1 MFWVSSS
8 QRTTSTG
15 RIIMGGG
22 SGGGRRQTQF
32 RNLGCNVKP
41 TVTSLYSLTI
51 NEVQNQLGQSFHG
64 MNLQQFLRN
73 VVLPSFPSQED
84 NQTLSLLD
92 FPFPSS
98 SSSSTTTTTTTN
110 PFVLDLV
117 REALSN
123 NTIDEVWKDM
133 IQQVENKGTLGET
146 TLEDF
151 LGMVVEGYK
160 KKHRTGGCVQ
170 EIHRTWGTKK
180 RVDMEEEEEEEKMV
194 ERRQERMIK
203 NRESAARSRAR
214 KQAYTTELENKI
226 TRLEEENSRLK
237 KQKMIL
243 QDPPLPDGPA
253 KPVSRLLRRTS
264 SSLF

>member
-1 MFWVSSS
+1 
-8 QRTTSTG
+8 
-15 RIIMGGG
+15 
-22 SGGGRRQTQF
+22 
-32 RNLGCNVKP
+32 
-41 TVTSLYSLTI
+41 
-51 NEVQNQLGQSFHG
+51 
-64 MNLQQFLRN
+64 MNLRQFLMN
-73 VVLPSFPSQED
+73 VLPSFPPQED

-92 FPFPSS
+92 FPPPPPSLH
-98 SSSSTTTTTTTN
+98 TN

-117 REALSN
+117 GGALRSN
-123 NTIDEVWKDM
+123 TVDEVWRDM
-133 IQQVENKGTLGET
+133 IQQVENERTLGET

-151 LGMVVEGYK
+151 LGMVAEGYN

-170 EIHRTWGTKK
+170 QGTNRTWGTRK
-180 RVDMEEEEEEEKMV
+180 RVAIEEEKMV

-237 KQKMIL
+237 KQKIIL
-243 QDPPLPDGPA
+243 QDPPLPEGPA